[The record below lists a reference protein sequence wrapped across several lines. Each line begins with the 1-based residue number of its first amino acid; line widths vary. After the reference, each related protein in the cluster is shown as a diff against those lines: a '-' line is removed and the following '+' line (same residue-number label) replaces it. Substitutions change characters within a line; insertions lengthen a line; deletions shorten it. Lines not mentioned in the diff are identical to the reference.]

1 MSWKIQAELFAAV
14 LDMIQGATPPQEDL
28 VNEVIEV
35 DLAEEGGEFE
45 IVRYPLPVTD
55 ESKESC

>member
-1 MSWKIQAELFAAV
+1 
-14 LDMIQGATPPQEDL
+14 L

-45 IVRYPLPVTD
+45 IVGYPLPVSEELSWFANST
-55 ESKESC
+55 K